1 MNMPV
6 MMPAPSLGALLPMH
20 LVVSRDGA
28 VLSVGPTLAK
38 IAPQLAQGLDLLLPA
53 RGDKTRPLLAICSDA
68 VASGERLFLRIA
80 GIDDLVLRGHAVE
93 LAGGAMLLNLGFG
106 ADLKAAIRRAGLTDD
121 DFAPSELAMEF
132 LFLQEANLGVLR
144 ELARFNSQLARSR
157 EAAIQ
162 QAQTDPLTGLG
173 NRRGLELALQAALKR
188 PHEVGMSP
196 EECAFALVHLDLDH
210 FKQVN
215 DRLGHKA
222 GDELLRHV
230 GVVLRGIVRK
240 VDIAAR
246 IGGDEFVL
254 ILRRMT
260 NHGDI
265 GRIADRLIG
274 SIRALSPPELGEL
287 RVSASLGVVIW
298 RPGDTEDMVD
308 LLHQTDEALY
318 ASKREG
324 RGRATIR

>member
-1 MNMPV
+1 MNS
-6 MMPAPSLGALLPMH
+6 PAILPPRSLNDLLPMH
-20 LVVSRDGA
+20 LVVAADGA
-28 VLSVGPTLAK
+28 VISIGPTLRK
-38 IAPQLAQGLDLLLPA
+38 IAPDLGHGLHAFHPA
-53 RGDKTRPLLAICSDA
+53 RGDRARPVLDLIRAAMTTR
-68 VASGERLFLRIA
+68 ERLFLRVEGA
-80 GIDDLVLRGHAVE
+80 DDLVLRGHAVQ
-93 LAGGAMLLNLGFG
+93 LGDGAILLNLGVG
-106 ADLKAAIRRAGLTDD
+106 SDLQAAIRHGSLTDD
-121 DFAPSELAMEF
+121 DFAPPELAMEF
-132 LFLQEANLGVLR
+132 LFLQEANRGVLR

-157 EAAIQ
+157 EVAIQ
-162 QAQTDPLTGLG
+162 QAQTDPLTGLS
-173 NRRGLELALQAALKR
+173 NRRGLELALQGALRR
-188 PHEVGMSP
+188 PQEVGMTP

-215 DRLGHKA
+215 DRLGHKT

-260 NHGDI
+260 NRGDI
-265 GRIADRLIG
+265 DRIANRLIG
-274 SIRALSPPELGEL
+274 SIRALSPPELGDL

-308 LLHQTDEALY
+308 LLHQTDKALY